1 MYAASMLGI
10 FSLLI
15 TIAVPV
21 LLVLISIWIYQ
32 IKKNSETQ
40 VEQNKEIIQL
50 LKQEWNWNTT
60 FELIEIFV
68 T

>member
-60 FELIEIFV
+60 FELIGIFV

>member
-21 LLVLISIWIYQ
+21 AFIFLLIWVYQ
-32 IKKNSETQ
+32 IKKNSESQ

-50 LKQEWNWNTT
+50 LKKDGIQ
-60 FELIEIFV
+60 
-68 T
+68 

>member
-1 MYAASMLGI
+1 MTFMYAASMLGI

-21 LLVLISIWIYQ
+21 LLVFLSIWIYQ
-32 IKKNSETQ
+32 IKKNSENQ

-50 LKQEWNWNTT
+50 LKKDRT
-60 FELIEIFV
+60 
-68 T
+68 